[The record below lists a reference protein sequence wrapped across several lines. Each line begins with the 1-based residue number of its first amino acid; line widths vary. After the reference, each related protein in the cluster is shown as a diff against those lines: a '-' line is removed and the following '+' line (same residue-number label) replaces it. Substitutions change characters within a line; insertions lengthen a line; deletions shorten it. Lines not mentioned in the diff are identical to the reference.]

1 MTGDGRLHSPG
12 EKTGSDT
19 AIRQDVI
26 QAIEKPAKFSGGH
39 QGNTHNSGMDERNSS
54 FK

>member
-39 QGNTHNSGMDERNSS
+39 QGNTHNSGMDERNS
-54 FK
+54 